1 MLPRVEHAEGTLL
14 DMLTRDEGITGPE
27 DGS

>member
-1 MLPRVEHAEGTLL
+1 MLPMVENAEGTLL
-14 DMLTRDEGITGPE
+14 DMLTRDEGIKGPE